1 MTQVAQS
8 FEEEKRQ
15 TLEQAAKTYNEEKRQ
30 IIIKMI

>member
-15 TLEQAAKTYNEEKRQ
+15 ALEQAARHIMRRNAKS
-30 IIIKMI
+30 